1 MRKRKNIT
9 GWESV
14 LEELFAI
21 SGVLIGKVVEIQ
33 RVIFWS
39 PVKQQQSEERE
50 YDVSSTVREDSEW
63 EMWRGRPTW
72 CRQRET
78 EKNKRETFGCSGANT
93 LFQMGR

>member
-1 MRKRKNIT
+1 
-9 GWESV
+9 

-50 YDVSSTVREDSEW
+50 YDVSSTVREDSE
-63 EMWRGRPTW
+63 
-72 CRQRET
+72 
-78 EKNKRETFGCSGANT
+78 
-93 LFQMGR
+93 